1 MPNPDQ
7 NLVLVGIFGS
17 AVGLKGEVRLKS
29 YTGDPQAIAGY
40 NPLQTQDGRR
50 FEILSVRPQKDMLV
64 ARVRGIEDR
73 TAAERLVNLKLYAS
87 RAVFGAT
94 EDEDEFF
101 HADLIGLDVVTE
113 SGESLGR
120 VIALFD
126 FGAGDVLEIDPAG
139 GGMSF
144 FLPFTKAVVP
154 SIDLARRRMTVIPP
168 EETETGETPD
178 NAR

>member
-1 MPNPDQ
+1 MPNPPA
-7 NLVLVGIFGS
+7 NLLLVGIFGA

-40 NPLQTQDGRR
+40 SPLQTDDGRR
-50 FEILSVRPQKDMLV
+50 FEIVSVRPQKDMLV
-64 ARVRGIEDR
+64 ARVRGIADR
-73 TAAERLVNLKLYAS
+73 TAAERLVNLKLYAP
-87 RAVFGAT
+87 REAFGAT

-101 HADLIGLDVVTE
+101 HADLIGLNAVTTE
-113 SGESLGR
+113 GETLGR

-126 FGAGDVLEIDPAG
+126 FGAGDVLEIMPAG

-144 FLPFTKAVVP
+144 FLPFTRAVVP
-154 SIDLARRRMTVIPP
+154 SIDIARRRMTVIPP